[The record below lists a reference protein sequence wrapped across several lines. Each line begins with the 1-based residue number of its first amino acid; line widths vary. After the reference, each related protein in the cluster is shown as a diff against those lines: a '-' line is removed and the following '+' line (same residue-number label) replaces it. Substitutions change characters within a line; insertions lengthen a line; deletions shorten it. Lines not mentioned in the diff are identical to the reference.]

1 MKMRHASAALGLLAL
16 VLGGAA
22 CSDGRSHARA
32 TCVLVDVSGTYADQ
46 RPEVARIVK
55 SGLLPKVR
63 PGDSFLLVR
72 IDDDSYGKEA
82 VEATITFDA
91 QPSRA
96 NAQKLTLAGKLERF
110 AASRKRARFT
120 DISGALLLASE
131 YLRETRAGKKTIV
144 IFSDMKE
151 ELPPG
156 ARRTLGP
163 KELEGIDVVALN
175 VKRLGQDKLDPTGY
189 RKRLSGWGTRLA
201 ASGAA
206 SWKVVLDPEEL
217 VQEFAGEM

>member
-1 MKMRHASAALGLLAL
+1 MSARTTFAMAAAVLAA
-16 VLGGAA
+16 G

-32 TCVLVDVSGTYADQ
+32 TCVLVDVSGTYDDQ
-46 RPEVARIVK
+46 RPEVAHIVRT
-55 SGLLPKVR
+55 GLLPKVR
-63 PGDSFLLVR
+63 PGDTFLLVR
-72 IDDDSYGKEA
+72 IDGESYGKEN
-82 VEATITFDA
+82 VEATVTLDS

-96 NAQKLTLAGKLERF
+96 NAQKLALAAKLDRF
-110 AASRKRARFT
+110 AAARKRARFT
-120 DISGALLLASE
+120 DISGALMLAAE

-156 ARRTLGP
+156 AKRALGP

-175 VKRLGQDKLDPTGY
+175 VKRLAADKLDPAAY
-189 RKRLSGWGTRLA
+189 RKRLGTWATRLSE
-201 ASGAA
+201 SGAA

-217 VQEFAGEM
+217 VKELAEEM

>member
-1 MKMRHASAALGLLAL
+1 MRARDATAALGLLL
-16 VLGGAA
+16 AA
-22 CSDGRSHARA
+22 GCSDGRSHARA

-46 RPEVARIVK
+46 RPEVARILK
-55 SGLLPKVR
+55 SGILPKVR
-63 PGDSFLLVR
+63 PGDTFLLVR
-72 IDDDSYGKEA
+72 IDDDSYGKEN
-82 VEATITFDA
+82 VEATVTFDA

-96 NAQKLTLAGKLERF
+96 NAQKLALAGKLEKF
-110 AASRKRARFT
+110 ASAKVRGRFT
-120 DISGALLLASE
+120 DISGALLLATE

-144 IFSDMKE
+144 IFSDMRE

-175 VKRLGQDKLDPTGY
+175 VKRLASDKLDPAGY
-189 RKRLSGWGTRLA
+189 RKRLAEWGSRFA
-201 ASGAA
+201 ASSAA

-217 VQEFAGEM
+217 VQQFAGEL

>member
-1 MKMRHASAALGLLAL
+1 MSARNVIAALGVAAL
-16 VLGGAA
+16 AA

-46 RPEVARIVK
+46 RPEVVRILTA
-55 SGLLPKVR
+55 GILPKVR
-63 PGDSFLLVR
+63 PGDTFFLVR
-72 IDDDSYGKEA
+72 VDEKSYGAEN
-82 VEATITFDA
+82 VEAKATLDQ

-96 NAQKLTLAGKLERF
+96 NAQKLALAAKLEQF
-110 AASRKRARFT
+110 ASGKRRARYT
-120 DISGALLLASE
+120 DISGGLLLAAE
-131 YLRETRAGKKTIV
+131 YLRETRAGRKTIV

-156 ARRTLGP
+156 ARRKLGP
-163 KELEGIDVVALN
+163 KELEGIDVVAMN
-175 VKRLGQDKLDPTGY
+175 VKRLGADKLDPAGY
-189 RKRLSGWGTRLA
+189 RKRLGTWGSRLE

-217 VQEFAGEM
+217 VQEFAGEL

>member
-1 MKMRHASAALGLLAL
+1 MKTRHLTVVLGLVGLFL
-16 VLGGAA
+16 GAA

-46 RPEVARIVK
+46 RPEVARILK

-63 PGDSFLLVR
+63 PGDTFFLLR
-72 IDDDSYGKEA
+72 IDDGSYGAEN
-82 VEATITFDA
+82 VELKATFDS

-96 NAQKLTLAGKLERF
+96 NAQKLTLAGKLEQF
-110 AASRKRARFT
+110 ATSRRQARYT
-120 DISGALLLASE
+120 DISGALLLAAE

-156 ARRTLGP
+156 AKRNLGP

-175 VKRLGQDKLDPTGY
+175 VKRLGADKLDPAGY
-189 RKRLSGWGTRLA
+189 RKRLGGWGTRLA

>member
-1 MKMRHASAALGLLAL
+1 MSTRHLTAVLALLA
-16 VLGGAA
+16 GAA

-32 TCVLVDVSGTYADQ
+32 TAVLVDVSGTYADQ
-46 RPEVARIVK
+46 KPEVARILK

-63 PGDSFLLVR
+63 PGDTFFLLR
-72 IDDDSYGKEA
+72 IDDGSYGAEN
-82 VEATITFDA
+82 VELKATFDS

-96 NAQKLTLAGKLERF
+96 NAQKLTLAAKLEQF
-110 AASRKRARFT
+110 ADSRKRARYT
-120 DISGALLLASE
+120 DISGALLLAAE

-175 VKRLGQDKLDPTGY
+175 VKRLGADKLDPAGY
-189 RKRLSGWGTRLA
+189 RKRLGAWGTRLSQ
-201 ASGAA
+201 SGAA

-217 VQEFAGEM
+217 VQEFSGEL

>member
-1 MKMRHASAALGLLAL
+1 MSTRHLTAVLVLLA
-16 VLGGAA
+16 GAA

-32 TCVLVDVSGTYADQ
+32 TAVLVDVSGTYADQ
-46 RPEVARIVK
+46 KPEVARILK

-63 PGDSFLLVR
+63 PGDTFFLLR
-72 IDDDSYGKEA
+72 IDDGSYGAEN
-82 VEATITFDA
+82 VELKATFDS

-96 NAQKLTLAGKLERF
+96 NAQKLTLAAKLERF
-110 AASRKRARFT
+110 AESRKRARFT
-120 DISGALLLASE
+120 DISGALLLAAE
-131 YLRETRAGKKTIV
+131 YLRETRAGRKTIV

-156 ARRTLGP
+156 AKRTLGP

-175 VKRLGQDKLDPTGY
+175 VKRLGADKLDPAGY
-189 RKRLSGWGTRLA
+189 RSRLGGWGTRLA

-217 VQEFAGEM
+217 VQEFAGER